1 MIQPEMM
8 KQKIFCWLQFV
19 RARRRSEAGLH
30 AASSRQECSK
40 LAAMFLCTMIV
51 HFSFNAVPTPFN
63 QFNAATANQNSVVH
77 RQVLHKHPV
86 RGAVVG
92 DGGTRGCCKI
102 HSTPHLNRWQRH
114 SGVQLPLALH
124 AWFVRSL
131 TERLFRKE
139 LARRTIEA
147 SPGLEHLAGTVLS
160 QTRQWQAQRTLTC
173 GAPS

>member
-19 RARRRSEAGLH
+19 GAPRRSEAGLH

-40 LAAMFLCTMIV
+40 LAAMFLCTMLV
-51 HFSFNAVPTPFN
+51 HFSFNFVPTPFN
-63 QFNAATANQNSVVH
+63 QFNAATANQNSVVPSKKINT
-77 RQVLHKHPV
+77 QFAQTPSPCY
-86 RGAVVG
+86 
-92 DGGTRGCCKI
+92 RGCCKI